1 MKTEIKILIDK
12 ILKNENSAFFYTP
25 DYYKN
30 AVSYIFENPEAII
43 IIRNQDEIKSGLEK
57 IENCL
62 ENGLIGYGTAEYEAG
77 YLFEEK
83 LNESH
88 RNQNDSIKICFFRKG
103 NVKEIQSGN
112 LKWEDFSES
121 RKQIKNFRL
130 NTSKG
135 EYKNAIEKIK
145 ALIKAG
151 DTYQV
156 NYTVKGRFDFCGS
169 VYELFRSVI
178 FNQSAE
184 YCALINSGTKI
195 IISVSPELFFKV
207 KNNQI
212 FAQPMKG
219 TVKRGKNQENDILQ
233 KQKLEESKKDRAE
246 NVMIVDL
253 LRNDLG
259 VISKLDSVKPESLY
273 EIQKYESVF
282 QMVSSVSA
290 KLKDNRFGN
299 IFPRIF
305 PCGSITGAPKIRTM
319 QIIKETEKES
329 RGIYTG
335 SIGILKKDE
344 MIFNVAIRTAE
355 IDLKSNTG
363 EIGIGSGIVWDS
375 NPDAE
380 YEECLLKSNF
390 LTKPDKEF
398 YIFESMLIENREIF
412 LKDLHISRLKNA
424 AEFFLFPFNEK
435 ELHKKLQG
443 AAKNTEEKSRYKLKI
458 ILYKFGG
465 FQSFQEIIP
474 KKEKRNWKAVISES
488 RINSENKFQYF
499 KTSNRQLY
507 DKELKK
513 YSKMG
518 FDEVIYFN
526 EKEELAEGA
535 RTNIILEKDNCYFT
549 PPVSS
554 GILDGCYRQFLLRD
568 KKVIEKKLYRADL
581 DNADKIYA
589 INSVREMIEI
599 SQIIK
604 KIQKDI
610 KKND

>member
-1 MKTEIKILIDK
+1 METEIKIIIDK
-12 ILKNENSAFFYTP
+12 ILQNENSAFFYTP

-30 AVSYIFENPEAII
+30 AVSYIFENPEEII
-43 IIRNQDEIKSGLEK
+43 TIRNQAEIKSGFEK
-57 IENCL
+57 IKNCL
-62 ENGLIGYGTAEYEAG
+62 EKELIGYGIAEYEAG

-83 LNESH
+83 LNELH
-88 RNQNDSIKICFFRKG
+88 RGQNDSIKFCFFKKE
-103 NVKEIQSGN
+103 NVKEIKSGN
-112 LKWEDFSES
+112 LKWEDFAES

-135 EYKNAIEKIK
+135 EYRKAIEKIK
-145 ALIKAG
+145 SLIKAG

-169 VYELFRSVI
+169 IYELFRSMI

-184 YCALINSGTKI
+184 YSALINTGSKI
-195 IISVSPELFFKV
+195 ILSVSPELFFKI

-219 TVKRGKNQENDILQ
+219 TVQRGKNQENDILQ

-259 VISKLDSVKPESLY
+259 IISKLDSVKPESLY
-273 EIQKYESVF
+273 KICKYESVF

-290 KLKDNRFGN
+290 NLKTNSIED

-335 SIGILKKDE
+335 SIGLLKKDE
-344 MIFNVAIRTAE
+344 IIFNVAIRTAE

-375 NPDAE
+375 DPDAE

-398 YIFESMLIENREIF
+398 YIFESLLIENREIF
-412 LKDLHISRLKNA
+412 LEDFHISRFKNA
-424 AEFFLFPFNEK
+424 ADYFLFPFSEI
-435 ELHKKLQG
+435 ELREQLRE

-458 ILYKFGG
+458 ILYKFGETKT
-465 FQSFQEIIP
+465 FQEIIP
-474 KKEKRNWKAVISES
+474 KEESRSWKAVISES
-488 RINSENKFQYF
+488 RINSGNKFQYF

-554 GILDGCYRQFLLRD
+554 GILDGCYRQFLLSD

-589 INSVREMIEI
+589 INSVRKMIEI